1 MRRLQKA
8 GTLRQYFTRRA
19 LILAGMQAGVI
30 GALGWQMRRIT
41 VKQNQSF
48 RLLAEENRINIRL
61 IPPVRGLV
69 FDRLG
74 KPLAYNQPN
83 YKIEMV
89 REQSDDPEGVLQR
102 LATIV
107 PITDKHIAQAL
118 EEMRIR
124 RGFVPVTVT
133 QDLDWEHIAAV
144 SANAP
149 ALPGITPELGHYR
162 IYPQADDFAHIMGYV
177 GPVSDYDLSK
187 TNDDDPL
194 LLIPRFQIGKNG
206 VEKQFEK
213 PLRGKAG
220 MKRIEV
226 NSIGRVMRVLGREE
240 SKAGANVQLTIDH
253 RLQKYALKRLGD
265 ESGSAVI
272 MDVHNGDLLAV
283 ASAPSFDPNKFVRG
297 ISVAD
302 FRNLNENKFKPMLNK
317 AVSGTYPPGS
327 TFKMVTALAA
337 LRGGF
342 ITNKDQYNCSGSV
355 ELYSRKFHCWNRSGH
370 GDVALRD
377 SLKRSCDVYYY
388 EVAQKVGI
396 ENISAMARDLGI
408 GIEHDLQLPAVR
420 SGLAPTK
427 EWKKRVRKKDWTVG
441 DTLNASIG
449 QGFVLASPLQL
460 AVMTAR
466 IGTGTK
472 IEPRLVNAISNIPQ
486 AVKGREPLDIE
497 SAHLDAVRDGMFS
510 VVNEKGGTAAGS
522 RLPGRTKMSGKTGT
536 TQVIAITE
544 RERLSGVVRNENRKW
559 EHRDH
564 ALFVAYAPADNPRI
578 AISVVV
584 EHGGGGS
591 KVAAPIAKDILQR
604 ALELVEDNDY
614 RALPTDIPTDQLR
627 RDDKS

>member
-133 QDLDWEHIAAV
+133 QDLDWAHIAAV

>member
-19 LILAGMQAGVI
+19 LLLAGMQAGVI